1 MAGLK
6 PALALL
12 AALAAV
18 LLGVDLALAA
28 DSQRAIPAGAG
39 VLAPVVG
46 ACFVAGGIVAWGR
59 RPANRVGLL
68 MTATGLG
75 WLVVG
80 LARSD
85 APLPFALG
93 VAAIYPTLALLA
105 HTLLAFP
112 TGRLGGV
119 PDRVLV
125 ALAYASAIASSIVA
139 MLADVVRA
147 RSFISDLLLSCD
159 PCPPIPFHAVHSQ
172 TVTSIGSVLRYLTFG
187 VALVVVAAVLAG
199 RSLSGPPHRRHALL
213 PVAIIAVPGLLLVFI
228 ASVLTVT
235 GGGPTGADQ
244 VAGDFALSLVGL
256 VPLVMGVT
264 VASGGFR
271 STALEPVLRRLGSED
286 VGSEELTQLVRR
298 ALGDPTAELVY
309 EQVPPP
315 AAGRAVAELHHN
327 GRRVAAIVH
336 DDWLGDAAAAIGGL
350 ERPLTLAIENARL
363 ADERAAALEA
373 VRESRERIAR
383 AGDSERRRIAR
394 DLHDGAQQRLLS
406 LAMQTRMLADDDAL
420 EAPAR
425 ERLESLGDALDGAA
439 GELRALV
446 HGILPPTLAR
456 HGLCAAVREVADR
469 LPLPVSVIDETDGAR
484 ADDHV
489 EQAAYF
495 VAAEALANVVK
506 HAQAAEAR
514 VAIVRAEG
522 RLRLTVEDNGVGGAV
537 AGKGAGLRGMA
548 DRAAALDGSVEVC
561 DRADGPGTRV
571 ALNLPWLTP
580 ERADEGA
587 GPLR

>member
-12 AALAAV
+12 AVVATV
-18 LLGVDLALAA
+18 LFGVDLALAA
-28 DSQRAIPAGAG
+28 DSNRAIPAGAG
-39 VLAPVVG
+39 VLAPLVG
-46 ACFVAGGIVAWGR
+46 ACFVAGGIVAWAR

-93 VAAIYPTLALLA
+93 VAAVYPTLALLA

-112 TGRLGGV
+112 TGRVGG
-119 PDRVLV
+119 RLERALV
-125 ALAYASAIASSIVA
+125 AAAYASAIASSVVA
-139 MLADVVRA
+139 MLADVIRA

-159 PCPPIPFHAVHSQ
+159 PCPPIPFHAVHSP
-172 TVTSIGSVLRYLTFG
+172 TFSSTGNVLRYVTFA
-187 VALVVVAAVLAG
+187 VALAAVAAVLVR
-199 RSLSGPPHRRHALL
+199 RSLSGPPRRRRAVL
-213 PVAIIAVPGLLLVFI
+213 PVTLIAVPGLLLLFV

-235 GGGPTGADQ
+235 EGGPSRADQ
-244 VAGDFALSLVGL
+244 VVGDFALSLLEVL
-256 VPLVMGVT
+256 PLVMGVI
-264 VASGGFR
+264 VATGGFR
-271 STALEPVLRRLGSED
+271 PTALEPVLRRLGSED

-298 ALGDPTAELVY
+298 ALGDPTAEISY
-309 EQVPPP
+309 EAVTPP
-315 AAGRAVAELHHN
+315 AAGRAVAELQHN

-350 ERPLTLAIENARL
+350 ERPLALAIENARL

-406 LAMQTRMLADDDAL
+406 LAMQTRMLAGDDAL

-456 HGLCAAVREVADR
+456 HGLAAAVREVADR
-469 LPLPVSVIDETDGAR
+469 LPVAVSVVDETDGAR

-506 HAQAAEAR
+506 HAQAGEAT
-514 VAIVRAEG
+514 VAIVSDGA
-522 RLRLTVEDNGVGGAV
+522 RLELTVEDDGVGGAV

-548 DRAAALDGSVEVC
+548 DRAAALGGSVEVG
-561 DRADGPGTRV
+561 DRADRSGTRV
-571 ALNLPWLTP
+571 ALTLPWLAP
-580 ERADEGA
+580 EGADEAA